1 MSHFANHMTE
11 TRSTIV
17 VTGCHNMSHFANR
30 IFTEFCI
37 FRLSGSAAVKSKN
50 VCLQLCD
57 NHTYLSSSGVVQLFT
72 QPHPQR
78 LLLSPYFSRIP
89 PTMPKLSKLLYI
101 NIYLCFFFHLS
112 II

>member
-1 MSHFANHMTE
+1 MAIG
-11 TRSTIV
+11 RSDWLSRLVNCI
-17 VTGCHNMSHFANR
+17 FIY
-30 IFTEFCI
+30 IFT

-57 NHTYLSSSGVVQLFT
+57 NHTYLSSSGIVQLFT

-89 PTMPKLSKLLYI
+89 PTMPKLSKLSNI
-101 NIYLCFFFHLS
+101 NMLIFFY
-112 II
+112 